1 MLIELLGFK
10 DKSIPDEKLLEAANY
25 VENIEQANNI
35 LIWTHIDTVFE
46 LFYDLVFMFTVG
58 TLIIGLYLLYEF
70 GKDCLK
76 YKLKGSCDNRTNGQ

>member
-10 DKSIPDEKLLEAANY
+10 DKSIPDEKLLEAANH

-35 LIWTHIDTVFE
+35 LIWTYIDTFFE

-58 TLIIGLYLLYEF
+58 LLIIGLYLLYEF
-70 GKDCLK
+70 V
-76 YKLKGSCDNRTNGQ
+76 KGRKGRRKQYDS